1 MVVHAQDVSLPPRL
15 FPLSL
20 SVEAGQVVHLIG
32 PNGSGKS
39 TLLQLLSGLEMPE
52 AGHIAINSQRLS
64 GQTRQTLAQ
73 WRGYLMQHQRP
84 AFVMAV
90 FEYLNLVLDS
100 LPRSSLQGQS
110 LPRQSLQQ
118 MAGSA
123 RDEAVNHI
131 ASRLAVSDKLHRRI
145 DSLSG
150 GEWQRVRL
158 AGALL
163 QVLPS
168 LNPHACL
175 LLLDEPA
182 TGLDVAQ
189 QEIIYQEISMMAA
202 TYGIAIV
209 MANHDLNRT
218 LVHADKVLLLNQG
231 RLVATGRPGQVL
243 TDRQL
248 SEVFATPLE
257 QVSTVNG
264 PVIMRARTS

>member
-52 AGHIAINSQRLS
+52 AGHIAINGQRLG

-100 LPRSSLQGQS
+100 LPRSSIQGQS
-110 LPRQSLQQ
+110 LPRQSLPRQSLPKQ
-118 MAGSA
+118 SLQRMAGSA

-189 QEIIYQEISMMAA
+189 QEIIYQEI
-202 TYGIAIV
+202 
-209 MANHDLNRT
+209 R
-218 LVHADKVLLLNQG
+218 
-231 RLVATGRPGQVL
+231 
-243 TDRQL
+243 
-248 SEVFATPLE
+248 
-257 QVSTVNG
+257 
-264 PVIMRARTS
+264 

>member
-1 MVVHAQDVSLPPRL
+1 MVHAQDVSLPPRL

-52 AGHIAINSQRLS
+52 TGHIAINSQRLG

-90 FEYLNLVLDS
+90 FEYLSLVLD
-100 LPRSSLQGQS
+100 S

>member
-52 AGHIAINSQRLS
+52 AGHIAINSQRLG

-100 LPRSSLQGQS
+100 LQGQS
-110 LPRQSLQQ
+110 LQR

>member
-1 MVVHAQDVSLPPRL
+1 MMVYAQDISLPPRL

-39 TLLQLLSGLEMPE
+39 TLLQLLSGLEVPE
-52 AGHIAINSQRLS
+52 AGHVAINGQCLG

-100 LPRSSLQGQS
+100 LQGQSLQGQRLQ
-110 LPRQSLQQ
+110 LP
-118 MAGSA
+118 AGRV

-131 ASRLAVSDKLHRRI
+131 ASRLAISDKLHRRI

-189 QEIIYQEISMMAA
+189 QEVIYQEIGTMAA
-202 TYGIAIV
+202 AYGIAIV

-218 LVHADKVLLLNQG
+218 LIHADKVLLLNQG
-231 RLVATGRPGQVL
+231 RLVAAGRPGQVL

-264 PVIMRARTS
+264 PVIMRARKT

>member
-1 MVVHAQDVSLPPRL
+1 MVVHAQDISLPPRL
-15 FPLSL
+15 LPLSL
-20 SVEAGQVVHLIG
+20 SVDAGQVVHLIG

-39 TLLQLLSGLEMPE
+39 TLLRLLSGLEIPE
-52 AGHIAINSQRLS
+52 AGHVAINGQRLG

-100 LPRSSLQGQS
+100 LQGQS
-110 LPRQSLQQ
+110 LQLP
-118 MAGSA
+118 AGSV

-189 QEIIYQEISMMAA
+189 QEVIYQEIGTMAA
-202 TYGIAIV
+202 AYGIAII

-231 RLVATGRPGQVL
+231 RLVATGRPDQVL

-257 QVSTVNG
+257 QISTVNG
-264 PVIMRARTS
+264 PVIMRARST

>member
-1 MVVHAQDVSLPPRL
+1 MVHAQDVSLPPRL

-52 AGHIAINSQRLS
+52 AGHIAINSQRLG

-84 AFVMAV
+84 VFVMAV
-90 FEYLNLVLDS
+90 FEYLNLVLD
-100 LPRSSLQGQS
+100 S

>member
-1 MVVHAQDVSLPPRL
+1 MVVHAQDISLPPRL
-15 FPLSL
+15 LPLSL
-20 SVEAGQVVHLIG
+20 SVDAGQVVHLIG

-39 TLLQLLSGLEMPE
+39 TLLRLLSGLEIPE
-52 AGHIAINSQRLS
+52 AGHVAINGQRLG

-100 LPRSSLQGQS
+100 LQGQS
-110 LPRQSLQQ
+110 LQLP
-118 MAGSA
+118 AGSV

-189 QEIIYQEISMMAA
+189 QEVIYQEIGTMAA
-202 TYGIAIV
+202 AYGIAII

-231 RLVATGRPGQVL
+231 RLVATGRPDQVL
-243 TDRQL
+243 TDRPL

-257 QVSTVNG
+257 QISTVNG
-264 PVIMRARTS
+264 PVIMRARST